1 MYTTLSTYWSF
12 DAQEPLVPPKS
23 KLSLAEPE
31 ITEVF
36 EKSGK
41 RIFRAADIGGI
52 LLANSRRWK
61 LPESTT
67 TNKFIAFLKKTSNL
81 REERIEFSYRPVTRY
96 TWGEVDVWPIVQ
108 SINVEGYFSHYSAVQ
123 FHGLTE
129 QLPKSVYFNQEQSL
143 AGGGGQLTQQG
154 LDVAFRGK
162 CRVTN
167 NVAPFRDRTIHLLNG
182 RNTGRLGV
190 IPSKT
195 SAGDEIQVTGI
206 ERTLIDIVVRPIY
219 SGGIF
224 EVAKAF
230 ALAHGRFSVN
240 KLVAML
246 KQSNFTYPYH
256 QSIGYLMERSG
267 AYKPAQLDLLRELP
281 MDYDFYIDYGLKN
294 RDYDPR
300 WKLFIPKGF

>member
-1 MYTTLSTYWSF
+1 M
-12 DAQEPLVPPKS
+12 PPKS
-23 KLSLAEPE
+23 KISQAQNAITLSLESNPQR
-31 ITEVF
+31 VF
-36 EKSGK
+36 RRADIE
-41 RIFRAADIGGI
+41 RILFENRAAWD
-52 LLANSRRWK
+52 
-61 LPESTT
+61 LPESMT
-67 TNKFIAFLKKTSNL
+67 TNKFLEFLKKTTEL
-81 REERIEFSYRPVTRY
+81 EEQRIEFSYRPVTRY
-96 TWGEVDVWPIVQ
+96 TWGDVSDWAIVQ
-108 SINVEGYFSHYSAVQ
+108 SINEEGYFSHYSAVL

-143 AGGGGQLTQQG
+143 KGGGGELTQHG
-154 LDVAFRGK
+154 LDIAFRGK

-167 NVAPFRDRTIHLLNG
+167 NFAPFRNGTVYLLNG

-190 IPSKT
+190 VSATT
-195 SAGDEIQVTGI
+195 SGGDSVQVTGI

-256 QSIGYLMERSG
+256 QSIGYLMQRSG
-267 AYKPAQLDLLRELP
+267 AYKDSQLDLLRELP
-281 MDYDFYIDYGLKN
+281 REFDFYLDYGLKV
-294 RDYDPR
+294 RDYDPT
-300 WKLFIPKGF
+300 WKLFVPKGF

>member
-1 MYTTLSTYWSF
+1 M
-12 DAQEPLVPPKS
+12 PPKS
-23 KLSLAEPE
+23 RLPQIQDEIAEYFGE
-31 ITEVF
+31 QQRRVYRRSDFERILL
-36 EKSGK
+36 EKSK
-41 RIFRAADIGGI
+41 SWA
-52 LLANSRRWK
+52 
-61 LPESTT
+61 LPDSTT
-67 TNKFIAFLKKTSNL
+67 ANKFLAFLIRSNTL
-81 REERIEFSYRPVTRY
+81 REERLNFSYRPVTRY
-96 TWGEVDVWPIVQ
+96 TWGEVGVWPIVQ
-108 SINVEGYFSHYSAVQ
+108 SINAEGYFSHYSAVQ

-143 AGGGGQLTQQG
+143 TGGGGQLTQQG
-154 LDVAFRGK
+154 LDIAFRGK

-167 NVAPFRDRTIHLLNG
+167 NVAPFRDQTIYLLNG

-190 IPSKT
+190 IPATT
-195 SAGDEIQVTGI
+195 SAGDAIQVTGI
-206 ERTLIDIVVRPIY
+206 ERTLIDIVVRPVY

-230 ALAHGRFSVN
+230 ALARGRFSVN

-281 MDYDFYIDYGLKN
+281 MEYDFYLDYGLKN
-294 RDYDPR
+294 RDYDLR